1 MNSDIKLGQVWG
13 IPIGLNASWFLIF
26 TLITFSLS
34 AGLFPQAFPGIS
46 GVVTLV
52 VGALTAILFFGSV
65 LLHELGHAYAAQ
77 RSGIRVRA
85 ITLFMFGGVA
95 QLEQDSRTPGE
106 EFRIAAAGPL
116 VSFALAALFAI
127 VSTLG
132 GVSLLGVMAGWL
144 AGVNLSLALFNL
156 IPGYPLD
163 GGRLLKAFVWW
174 RTGDQHRA
182 TRIAATGG
190 RWVAWGFIGFGAFE
204 ILLGAFFNGL
214 WLIIIGWF
222 LKNAA
227 DQTFTMSRVQQ
238 TLTGMRVSDVM
249 SRGWSL
255 INGLTPL
262 QEVIDQYAMRTGER
276 AFVIRDEDRLAGILT
291 LNDLVRVPRNVWR
304 YTVARQVMTP
314 WERVLRVQPDTD
326 LMAALRTMDEARV
339 QQIPVEQNEEI
350 VGMLTREAALRHLQM
365 RMRFG

>member
-190 RWVAWGFIGFGAFE
+190 RWVGWGFIGFGAFE

-238 TLTGMRVSDVM
+238 TLAGLRVSDVM

-255 INGLTPL
+255 VNGLTPL
-262 QEVIDQYAMRTGER
+262 QEIIDQYAMRTGER